1 MGPMPSPED
10 EPADREQTARPK
22 DWQLRDVRWDGTV
35 VYTDPDGVQQ
45 KSPPSPLLT
54 EIAQTHRDAP
64 TPRYDPGPAQPA
76 SPAPLKSFPSPPR
89 VREKPAPRY
98 ERPRSTPQPPDE
110 PRRSPHGP
118 ADQDHTERGQERPGN
133 AVRTN
138 GTRPRPTPDVP
149 GQDQRPN
156 PRKVRTSAEFV
167 EALRQFRIWAGNPS
181 FRDMARNCD
190 RQMGYSTMC
199 AVLRK
204 DELPRRLEVV
214 EAIITGCGG
223 SDEDRQRFATAWRRL
238 AQKQL
243 RTRT

>member
-1 MGPMPSPED
+1 MPSPED
-10 EPADREQTARPK
+10 EPAGREQTARPK

-45 KSPPSPLLT
+45 KRPPSPLLT
-54 EIAQTHRDAP
+54 EIAQTHRDTP
-64 TPRYDPGPAQPA
+64 TPA
-76 SPAPLKSFPSPPR
+76 SPAPLKSSPSPTR
-89 VREKPAPRY
+89 VREKPAPRF
-98 ERPRSTPQPPDE
+98 ERSRSMPQPPDE

-118 ADQDHTERGQERPGN
+118 ADQDHTERRQERPDN

-138 GTRPRPTPDVP
+138 GTRARPTPDVP

-156 PRKVRTSAEFV
+156 PRRVRTAAEFV

>member
-1 MGPMPSPED
+1 MSSPED
-10 EPADREQTARPK
+10 EQADREPTARPK
-22 DWQLRDVRWDGTV
+22 DWQLREVRWDGTV
-35 VYTDPDGVQQ
+35 VHTDSDGVQQ
-45 KSPPSPLLT
+45 KRPPSPLLT
-54 EIAQTHRDAP
+54 QTAQTHRD
-64 TPRYDPGPAQPA
+64 TPPPPYDAGAAEPA
-76 SPAPLKSFPSPPR
+76 SLVALQSIPLPR
-89 VREKPAPRY
+89 RGREKPASRL

-110 PRRSPHGP
+110 PRRSPRGP
-118 ADQDHTERGQERPGN
+118 ADQDHTERRQERPDN
-133 AVRTN
+133 AIRAN
-138 GTRPRPTPDVP
+138 GARARPTPDVP

-156 PRKVRTSAEFV
+156 PRRARTSAEFV

-190 RQMGYSTMC
+190 HQMGYSTMC

-204 DELPRRLEVV
+204 DELPRRLEIV

-238 AQKQL
+238 AQRQL

>member
-1 MGPMPSPED
+1 MPSPED
-10 EPADREQTARPK
+10 EPADREQTARPN

-45 KSPPSPLLT
+45 KRPPSPLLT
-54 EIAQTHRDAP
+54 EIAQTHRDTP
-64 TPRYDPGPAQPA
+64 PPRYHGGLAQPP
-76 SPAPLKSFPSPPR
+76 SPAPVKSSPSRPR
-89 VREKPAPRY
+89 VREKPVPRLK
-98 ERPRSTPQPPDE
+98 RSRSTPQPPDE
-110 PRRSPHGP
+110 PRRPPRHP
-118 ADQDHTERGQERPGN
+118 ADQDSTERRQERPDN

-138 GTRPRPTPDVP
+138 GTRALPTPDVP
-149 GQDQRPN
+149 GHDQRPN
-156 PRKVRTSAEFV
+156 PRKARTSAEFV

-243 RTRT
+243 RTRI

>member
-1 MGPMPSPED
+1 MPSPED
-10 EPADREQTARPK
+10 EPADREPTARPE
-22 DWQLRDVRWDGTV
+22 DRQLRDVRWDGTV
-35 VYTDPDGVQQ
+35 VYTYPDGVQQ
-45 KSPPSPLLT
+45 KRPPSQLLT
-54 EIAQTHRDAP
+54 EIAQTHRDTP
-64 TPRYDPGPAQPA
+64 PPRYDAGLAQPA
-76 SPAPLKSFPSPPR
+76 SPAPLKSSSSPPR
-89 VREKPAPRY
+89 VREKPASRL
-98 ERPRSTPQPPDE
+98 ERSRSTPQPPDE
-110 PRRSPHGP
+110 SRRPPYGP
-118 ADQDHTERGQERPGN
+118 ADQEHTERRQERPDN
-133 AVRTN
+133 AVRTI
-138 GTRPRPTPDVP
+138 GTRARPTPDVP

-156 PRKVRTSAEFV
+156 PRKARTSAEFV

>member
-1 MGPMPSPED
+1 MSSPED
-10 EPADREQTARPK
+10 ESADRKPTARPK
-22 DWQLRDVRWDGTV
+22 DRHLRDRRWDGTV
-35 VYTDPDGVQQ
+35 VYTDSKGVQQ
-45 KSPPSPLLT
+45 KRPPSHLLT
-54 EIAQTHRDAP
+54 GIAQTHRDTP
-64 TPRYDPGPAQPA
+64 PPRYDAGPAQPA
-76 SPAPLKSFPSPPR
+76 SPAPLKSSPSPRR
-89 VREKPAPRY
+89 VRGEPASRL
-98 ERPRSTPQPPDE
+98 ERFRSTPQPPDE
-110 PRRSPHGP
+110 PRRWPHSP
-118 ADQDHTERGQERPGN
+118 ADQDHTERRQERPDN
-133 AVRTN
+133 AARTN
-138 GTRPRPTPDVP
+138 RARARPTPDVP

-156 PRKVRTSAEFV
+156 PRKARTSAEFV

-204 DELPRRLEVV
+204 DELPRRLEAV

-223 SDEDRQRFATAWRRL
+223 SDEDRQRFASAWRRL

>member
-1 MGPMPSPED
+1 MSSPED
-10 EPADREQTARPK
+10 ERADREPTAPPK

-35 VYTDPDGVQQ
+35 VYTDSDGVQQ
-45 KSPPSPLLT
+45 TRPPSPLLT
-54 EIAQTHRDAP
+54 QTAQTHRDRQP
-64 TPRYDPGPAQPA
+64 PPYDAGAAEPA
-76 SPAPLKSFPSPPR
+76 SLVALQSIPVQR
-89 VREKPAPRY
+89 RGREKPASRH
-98 ERPRSTPQPPDE
+98 TK
-110 PRRSPHGP
+110 RR
-118 ADQDHTERGQERPGN
+118 QERPDN
-133 AVRTN
+133 AIRAN
-138 GTRPRPTPDVP
+138 GARARPTPDVP

-156 PRKVRTSAEFV
+156 PRKARTSAEFV

-190 RQMGYSTMC
+190 HQMGYSTMC

-204 DELPRRLEVV
+204 DELPRRLEIV